1 MASSSHLPDRYFCVD
16 VECVATGY
24 RHDARAVA
32 LIAVVDKN
40 EKVVLRKKVKPEG
53 RIVSY
58 LTPLTGVA
66 QGDLDDGESLRDA
79 IRGVKEVL
87 GADVVLVGQGIDSDI
102 KWLDLKE
109 GIDFQKKVDLGKI
122 FKAYNPKYGDY
133 SYFSLRHEANTL
145 LQPGS

>member
-1 MASSSHLPDRYFCVD
+1 MASLSHLPDRYFCVD

-40 EKVVLRKKVKPEG
+40 EKVVLRKKVKPES
-53 RIVSY
+53 RVVSY
-58 LTPLTGVA
+58 LTPVTGVA
-66 QGDLDDGESLRDA
+66 QGDLDDSESLRDA
-79 IRGVKEVL
+79 VQGVKQIL
-87 GADVVLVGQGIDSDI
+87 GPDVVLVGQGIDSDI

-109 GIDFQKKVDLGKI
+109 GIDFQKKVDLGEI
-122 FKAYNPKYGDY
+122 FKAYNSKYDNY

-145 LQPGS
+145 LQPG